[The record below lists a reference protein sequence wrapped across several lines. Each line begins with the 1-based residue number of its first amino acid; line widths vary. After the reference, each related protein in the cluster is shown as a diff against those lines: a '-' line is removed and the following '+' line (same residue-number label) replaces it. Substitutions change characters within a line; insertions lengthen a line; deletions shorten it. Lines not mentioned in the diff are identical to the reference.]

1 MELSAR
7 AVITVLSLGAGVQS
21 STLALMAAH
30 GEVTPMPD
38 IAIFADTGWE
48 PKAVY
53 DWLAWLETKL
63 PFPVSTV
70 GSGTLRN
77 DQITARV
84 RAKKDDNGGRWASL
98 PYFTREAGSAREGIM
113 RRQCTSE
120 YKIQPIEHFIR
131 HELMRLRP
139 RQRAPKALT
148 IEQWYGISLDEITRC
163 KKEFV
168 EPWRRNRYPLIEKRM
183 TRGHCLEWMSR
194 NGYPQPPRSACL
206 GCPFHSDEEWQ
217 RIKDGPA
224 YEWADVVEFDAA
236 IRHAGGMRGD
246 TFLHRS
252 CKPIAEI
259 EFNTVA
265 ASGQYSMLD
274 ECEGMC
280 GV

>member
-1 MELSAR
+1 M
-7 AVITVLSLGAGVQS
+7 ITVLSLGAGVQS
-21 STLALMAAH
+21 SALALMAAH

-53 DWLAWLETKL
+53 DWLAWLETQL
-63 PFPVSTV
+63 PFPVTTV
-70 GSGTLRN
+70 GAGNLRE

-84 RAKKDDNGGRWASL
+84 RGKKDENGGRWVAL
-98 PYFTREAGSAREGIM
+98 PYFTRDSDTGSIGLM

-120 YKIQPIEHFIR
+120 YKIYPIEHFIR

-139 RQRAPKALT
+139 RQRAPKVLT
-148 IEQWYGISLDEITRC
+148 IEQWYGISLDEVTRC

-168 EPWRRNRYPLIEKRM
+168 EPWRRNRYPLIEQRM
-183 TRGHCLEWMSR
+183 TRGHCLEWMAR

-224 YEWADVVEFDAA
+224 DEWAGVVEFDAA
-236 IRHAGGMRGD
+236 IRKADGMRGD
-246 TFLHRS
+246 TFIHRS
-252 CKPIAEI
+252 CKPISEV
-259 EFNTVA
+259 EFSTVA